1 MTAISVV
8 KEILVGILT
17 CSSEQVARESG
28 EAEVFRIKL
37 LAQEELMA
45 SFGQGG
51 CRKPWGA
58 QGGA

>member
-8 KEILVGILT
+8 KEMLVGILT
-17 CSSEQVARESG
+17 CSSEQVTGESG
-28 EAEVFRIKL
+28 EGEVFRIEL
-37 LAQEELMA
+37 LAQGELMA